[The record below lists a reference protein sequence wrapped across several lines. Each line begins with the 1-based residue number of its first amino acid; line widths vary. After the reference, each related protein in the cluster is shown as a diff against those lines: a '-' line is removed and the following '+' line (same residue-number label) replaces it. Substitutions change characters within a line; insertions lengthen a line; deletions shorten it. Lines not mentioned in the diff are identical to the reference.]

1 MSADLPAV
9 LERWR
14 ALWPQALAL
23 WSTYARLS
31 EPVWCL
37 TAADAQRERLTM
49 SFAMIRLTDH
59 AVVLNIQDI
68 AERGLA
74 GFPLEVMGQEIGH
87 HIYCPGDLTDQG
99 RAEATAAGPAM
110 VAAGVAPTVLHT
122 SMQTRAIRTANLALD
137 AMDRLWVPVRRSW
150 RLNERHYG
158 ALQGMDKKETTEKY
172 GKDQVFEWRR
182 SYDIP
187 PPKLE
192 LDDPRHPRFDER
204 YASLPAD
211 VLPASECLA
220 DVVDRMLPYWY
231 DDIVPDLHAGHTVL
245 VVAHG
250 NSLRALIKHLDAISD
265 ADIADVNLPTGVPI
279 RYELDDAM
287 MPTKRL
293 ALTDRYLGDAEAAKA
308 AAEAV
313 ARQAG

>member
-1 MSADLPAV
+1 MAIAKKVERDTNNFAQGPSIPEFQRFLKFLGNSFCRRRPNRAEAPIPLGQTGTMTSTLV
-9 LERWR
+9 LLRHG
-14 ALWPQALAL
+14 Q
-23 WSTYARLS
+23 STWNLENLFTGWY
-31 EPVWCL
+31 
-37 TAADAQRERLTM
+37 DA
-49 SFAMIRLTDH
+49 
-59 AVVLNIQDI
+59 
-68 AERGLA
+68 
-74 GFPLEVMGQEIGH
+74 
-87 HIYCPGDLTDQG
+87 DLTDQG
-99 RAEATAAGPAM
+99 RAEASAAGPAM
-110 VAAGVAPTVLHT
+110 TAAGVAPTVVHT
-122 SMQTRAIRTANLALD
+122 SMQVRAIRTANLALD
-137 AMDRLWVPVRRSW
+137 GMDRLWVPVRRSW

-231 DDIVPDLHAGHTVL
+231 DGIVPDLRAGHSVL

-287 MPTKRL
+287 VPTKRL